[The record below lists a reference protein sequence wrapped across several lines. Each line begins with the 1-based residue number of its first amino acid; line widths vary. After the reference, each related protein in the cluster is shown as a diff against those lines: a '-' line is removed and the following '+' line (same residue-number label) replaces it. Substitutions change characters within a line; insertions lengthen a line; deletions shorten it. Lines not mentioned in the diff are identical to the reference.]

1 MAVFILTKSTNDK
14 LFFFLPL
21 SHFTRKDR
29 DPESFSHVPLL
40 DYKPSFCHF
49 EPYPVRFEPITVL
62 VVHAETNK
70 IAHLCMNGPMD
81 TNSVK
86 NGATV
91 TDMRQK
97 LNYTDF
103 RHGSRLA

>member
-1 MAVFILTKSTNDK
+1 MPFDSEVSDILTCWPTSS
-14 LFFFLPL
+14 FF
-21 SHFTRKDR
+21 
-29 DPESFSHVPLL
+29 E
-40 DYKPSFCHF
+40 CF
-49 EPYPVRFEPITVL
+49 EPYPVQIEPIPVL

-70 IAHLCMNGPMD
+70 IAHPCMNGPMD

-97 LNYTDF
+97 LNSTDF
-103 RHGSRLA
+103 RHGFDWLDKPTTG